1 MTIRI
6 PGGAAEALVRASSK
20 TACLR
25 SLLHSPGLS
34 FIMEAH
40 NGLSAKIVEEAGFE
54 GIWAS
59 GLSMSAALGVR
70 DNNEAS
76 WTQVLE
82 MLEFMAD
89 ATSIP
94 ILVDGDT
101 GYGNFN
107 NVRRLVRKLC
117 QRGIGGVCIE
127 DKLFPKTNSFIGE
140 NQPLADVDEFC
151 GRIKAGKD
159 SQSDDDFQLVA
170 RVEALIAGWGMEEAL
185 RRAEAYHRAGADA
198 VLIHSKKDTADEITG
213 FCESWGG
220 RAPVVIVPTMYHRT
234 PTQSFRDAGVSMVIW
249 ANHNMR
255 AAVSAMRQVSKA
267 IRESES
273 LVAIEEEIAPVREVF
288 ALTGQAELAAAEAR
302 YLAAG
307 GGQRAI
313 LLAASRGE
321 RLGPLTEQRPKCM
334 IDVRGEPL
342 LQRLVRSLNQSGLR
356 DVTVVR
362 GYRKEAI
369 DLAGIEAVD
378 NDRYDETGEAASLAC
393 AYNHLYGPCLISY
406 GDILFRR
413 HVLDGLLAADGDIV
427 TVVDARRRTGSS
439 RAPDRSVD
447 WVRCSRPFTGYYLD
461 NERVILER
469 IWSDSACGEPAHGE
483 FIGLTRLSADGA
495 VLVRDML
502 DTMRKDGTLDR
513 ADLPEVFARLMA
525 QGAAID
531 VLYVTGHW
539 LDVDDPFDLA
549 SLRNL
554 L

>member
-1 MTIRI
+1 M
-6 PGGAAEALVRASSK
+6 SK
-20 TACLR
+20 ATRLR
-25 SLLHSPGLS
+25 GLLHAPALS

-89 ATSIP
+89 ATTIP

-159 SQSDDDFQLVA
+159 SQSDDDFQIVA
-170 RVEALIAGWGMEEAL
+170 RVEALIAGWGMDEAL

-198 VLIHSKKDTADEITG
+198 VLIHSKKETADEITG

-234 PTQSFRDAGVSMVIW
+234 PTQTFRDAGVSMVIW

-273 LVAIEEEIAPVREVF
+273 LVAVEEEITPVREVF
-288 ALTGQAELAAAEAR
+288 SLTGQAELAAAEAR

-313 LLAASRGE
+313 LLAASRGKK
-321 RLGPLTEQRPKCM
+321 LGPLTERRPKCM

-342 LQRLVRSLNQSGLR
+342 LQRLVRTLNESGLR

-378 NDRYDETGEAASLAC
+378 NDRFDETGEAASLAC
-393 AYNHLYGPCLISY
+393 AYNRLYGPCLVSY

-413 HVLDGLLAADGDIV
+413 HVLEGLLGADGDIV
-427 TVVDARRRTGSS
+427 AVVDARRLPDSS
-439 RAPDRSVD
+439 RAPDRAVD
-447 WVRCSRPFTGYYLD
+447 WVRCSRPFTGGYLD
-461 NERVILER
+461 DDRVTLEA
-469 IWSDSACGEPAHGE
+469 IGSDAAGADGAHGE
-483 FIGLTRLSADGA
+483 FIGLVKLSEDGA
-495 VLVRDML
+495 ALVRSAL
-502 DTMRKDGTLDR
+502 DALTKDGTLDD
-513 ADLPEVFARLMA
+513 ADVPDVFAYIIR
-525 QGAAID
+525 QGVAID
-531 VLYVTGHW
+531 VHYVTGHW
-539 LDVDDPFDLA
+539 LDVDDAFDLA

-554 L
+554 V